1 MPGATAASSKRTSRA
16 RDEAGPLSRDAVLD
30 RALDVINQEGVERL
44 TIRRL
49 AEALGVSPMA
59 IYRHVSNKADL
70 VDGVFDL
77 IMSRASVT
85 DHDEDDWLDWLA
97 ETFLRMRTALLT
109 QRGALPLTMGRASL
123 GVQALSVMEDVLA
136 VLAKHDIGPPDAARI
151 FNHLMMYT
159 LGSAA
164 ILGPIIQQDAELA
177 DPGERTRRI
186 RANFELLSGKQ
197 FPQLTQH
204 ASELAQSLRD
214 TAFSDEIRHIVMSA
228 SVERLKP

>member
-1 MPGATAASSKRTSRA
+1 
-16 RDEAGPLSRDAVLD
+16 
-30 RALDVINQEGVERL
+30 
-44 TIRRL
+44 
-49 AEALGVSPMA
+49 MA

-85 DHDEDDWLDWLA
+85 DHDEDDWLDWLG
-97 ETFLRMRTALLT
+97 ETFLRMRAALLT

-123 GVQALSVMEDVLA
+123 GTQALGVMEDVLA
-136 VLAKHDIGPPDAARI
+136 VLAEHGIGPSDAARI
-151 FNHLMMYT
+151 FNHLTMYT

-177 DPGERTRRI
+177 DADERTRRI

-197 FPQLTQH
+197 FPRLTQH

-214 TAFSDEIRHIVMSA
+214 TAFSNEIRRIAMSA
-228 SVERLKP
+228 NVEGPNP